1 MIRSMSQSSPITIE
15 LRGVTKVYGRQSV
28 LTDASMSIARGE
40 LVVVVGRS
48 GSGKST
54 LLRLIGG
61 LETPDRGNVL
71 IDGSDVAALTETAR
85 ARLRRCGARLR
96 LPILQLDTDSDRGR
110 ERGAAACAERRR
122 PP

>member
-61 LETPDRGNVL
+61 LETPDRGSVL
-71 IDGSDVAALTETAR
+71 IDGSDIAALTETAR
-85 ARLRRCGARLR
+85 PDCGARR
-96 LPILQLDTDSDRGR
+96 SASSSNSST
-110 ERGAAACAERRR
+110 
-122 PP
+122 